1 MGMQFWDLSSLHREL
16 LLLFREYRDICEKHG
31 LRYFA
36 MAGTAL
42 GAVRHGGFIPWD
54 DDFDVMMPREDYA
67 KFAKIA
73 AKELPGWITYSRG
86 GDGPLSPVEFA
97 RIWNN
102 KDDIVQALSRV
113 TNLQLKHPPFIDI
126 FVLDGIPSY
135 TWQLNGWWRKR
146 RIHRLCQIYRYP
158 ETAAA
163 NTVAQWLKYFLCKIA
178 GFFVSLCYQKTS
190 SNDEMMDILDS
201 IALENAFD
209 ASFMVVEPKF
219 FKFKTRRVMPKNIL
233 EPAREIKF
241 EDVTIKVPSNVDEY
255 LKRIYGNYMTP
266 PPKEQRLPDHAMG
279 FSAGIPEWSH
289 VE

>member
-1 MGMQFWDLSSLHREL
+1 MQVQSWSLKPLHREL
-16 LLLFREYRDICEKHG
+16 LLMFVEFRAICEKYG

-73 AKELPGWITYSRG
+73 PRELPAWIAYSRG
-86 GDGPLSPVEFA
+86 GEVPMSPVEFA

-102 KDDIVQALSRV
+102 KNEIVRELSEA

-126 FVLDGIPSY
+126 FVLDGVPAY
-135 TWQLNGWWRKR
+135 TNQLNAWWRKR
-146 RIHRLCQIYRYP
+146 RLHRLCQIYRYP
-158 ETAAA
+158 KTAISNSMALR
-163 NTVAQWLKYFLCKIA
+163 LKYCICRVI
-178 GFFVSLCYQKTS
+178 GFFVSLAYPRTS
-190 SNDEMMDILDS
+190 NHNEMMALLDS
-201 IALENAFD
+201 IALENAYD

-219 FKFKTRRVMPKNIL
+219 FRFKTRRLMPKRIL
-233 EPAREIKF
+233 EPAKEMKF
-241 EDVTIKVPSNVDEY
+241 EDTVIKVPANVDEY
-255 LKRIYGNYMTP
+255 LTRIYGDYMTP
-266 PPKEQRLPDHAMG
+266 PPKEQQLPDHTMG
-279 FSAGIPEWSH
+279 FSAGVPDWSH